1 MVSFM
6 KDNWIPAAIS
16 AMAVLAGGCSELA
29 SEVTPGTPEDK
40 TPSEAAVTL
49 TVSAATKGDEIA
61 TKIAYGTTDATWEDG
76 DKIFLIKSDG
86 TTITLTL
93 TEGVGEV
100 SGTFTS
106 TDPVAAGTYIP
117 YAVSASSLSKGYVS
131 LSEGILRLNLSNPGG
146 ATLADVL
153 EHDILKG
160 DSVVLEQD
168 QTSTTITGLNNHI
181 LSYFRFRFA
190 SAAKAISSIGMDSA
204 GGLCR
209 NVTIAADGT
218 ISGTDSSTEVF
229 QTAASDD
236 GAGVYAGYFAI
247 YKSTSVSLVAH
258 AVDASGKSYSRLVT
272 TKDVNYTPG
281 QVYGKTIHLSEDMV
295 TSTATG
301 SYGGQNWKDL
311 GLSVRWAEFNVGS
324 SSEYSYDRNIGNEEG
339 ESAIPALWHGWR
351 HPTRTEVCEL
361 FYASN
366 RQWITGTNNGIRFN
380 CNSNYLPMGAG
391 GYYRWRDDG
400 RDWDYNI
407 GSTAYFY
414 INETAND
421 TNGTIRLWATVSS
434 EGQTLGFGSANLG
447 NNTFYFGN
455 TAAMR
460 LVCDYV
466 VQQSEA
472 ESDAFLVGSDI
483 YDINDFETE

>member
-131 LSEGILRLNLSNPGG
+131 LSEGILTLNLSNPGG

-324 SSEYSYDRNIGNEEG
+324 TTEIDYNQNIMNE
-339 ESAIPALWHGWR
+339 SVSIPADWNGWR
-351 HPTRTEVCEL
+351 LPTRAETQEL

-366 RQWITGTNNGIRFN
+366 RSWITGAMNGVGFL
-380 CNSNYLPMGAG
+380 SNGTTLYMGAG
-391 GYYRWRDDG
+391 GYYRYTD
-400 RDWDYNI
+400 N
-407 GSTAYFY
+407 GSETSPGQGTIVHFY
-414 INETAND
+414 INEKIAI
-421 TNGTIRLWATVSS
+421 TNGEAQYWSSIGS
-434 EGQTLGFGSANLG
+434 EGTTLDFGYANLG
-447 NNTFYFGN
+447 SKMFGAYN
-455 TAAMR
+455 YSAQR
-460 LVCDYV
+460 LVCDFV
-466 VQQSEA
+466 VQENEA
-472 ESDAFLVGSDI
+472 ESDAFTVGNDS